1 MDLEQLSQMLLVKAI
16 EHLDRNDLEKCDHA
30 TRILLRLHRVGNS
43 DQIQQP
49 KPTVVQNPKADAIQ
63 KQLDEKEALENLELA
78 NDAFKGQLW
87 MTIGDICE
95 AFAQP
100 KHEVRKWVEN
110 GEVVWQPRE
119 GDSRGTR
126 MINAISVAARIDR
139 GHCPPN

>member
-1 MDLEQLSQMLLVKAI
+1 MDFEDLNRTLLERAI
-16 EHLDRNDLEKCDHA
+16 ELANRYDFDKCEQI
-30 TRILLRLHRVGNS
+30 TRILLSLTAIEKKEEKFS
-43 DQIQQP
+43 EEQT
-49 KPTVVQNPKADAIQ
+49 KPTII
-63 KQLDEKEALENLELA
+63 DEREALENLELA
-78 NDAFKGQLW
+78 NDAFRGQAW